1 MSIASRAV
9 KAVSN
14 VLKDVRPQVGIVLG
28 SGMGSFAESSLDDV
42 VSISYEDIPD
52 FPVSTVSGHAG
63 RLVIGNCKGVRVA
76 CFQGRVHLYEGV
88 DPQNLR
94 VPMYLVKGIGCES
107 VLLTTAVGSLREDVG
122 PGELVLIKDHIN
134 FQARNPLIGPNDEE
148 AGTRFPSLLNA
159 YVLYLTHL

>member
-1 MSIASRAV
+1 M
-9 KAVSN
+9 
-14 VLKDVRPQVGIVLG
+14 
-28 SGMGSFAESSLDDV
+28 
-42 VSISYEDIPD
+42 
-52 FPVSTVSGHAG
+52 
-63 RLVIGNCKGVRVA
+63 
-76 CFQGRVHLYEGV
+76 

-94 VPMYLVKGIGCES
+94 VPMYLLKGIGCES

-159 YVLYLTHL
+159 YV